1 MQAKSETLAN
11 PFTDDSAD
19 NRETELV
26 ALATSGDRAQLD
38 LLLTPHLP
46 WLFNLSLRMLHRRAD
61 AEDATQEI
69 LVKIATSLGSF
80 KHMSSLRTWARTIAV
95 HHVLD
100 FRRSRPEQ
108 VVTGFGCYAEY
119 LDKAQDVDLY
129 STRGHS
135 PETTLLVDEA
145 RISCVMGM
153 LLCLDR
159 QQRIVFLL
167 GEILDTNDTLGAELL
182 GLTRENFRQ
191 KLHRAREQLAEFMSG
206 RCSLVNAAN
215 PCRCARKTTAFLR
228 DGIVDPANIRFAR
241 GHLEA
246 IHLEA
251 AQRDRELAALLGETR
266 KELRRLYPLF
276 AAPEVT
282 ERLSALL
289 NSNELQIA
297 YLT

>member
-1 MQAKSETLAN
+1 MPEPTAESPKLIDA
-11 PFTDDSAD
+11 TD
-19 NRETELV
+19 EQLV
-26 ALATSGDRAQLD
+26 CLATSGNAAALTE
-38 LLLTPHLP
+38 LLGRQQT
-46 WLFNLSLRMLHRRAD
+46 WIYNLAFYMLHMRAD

-80 KHMSSLRTWARTIAV
+80 KHMSSLRTWAKKIAV

-119 LDKAQDVDLY
+119 LDKAEDVDLY
-129 STRGHS
+129 SARGHS

-182 GLTRENFRQ
+182 QITRENFRQ
-191 KLHRAREQLAEFMSG
+191 QLHRAREQLAAFMSG
-206 RCSLVNAAN
+206 RCGLLNQAN

-241 GHLEA
+241 GHLEG
-246 IHLEA
+246 IHLQA
-251 AQRDRELAALLGETR
+251 AQRDRELAALLGETQ

-289 NSNELQIA
+289 NSNELRA
-297 YLT
+297 VLNLN

>member
-1 MQAKSETLAN
+1 MPN
-11 PFTDDSAD
+11 PPAQSPELIDATD
-19 NRETELV
+19 EHLV
-26 ALATSGDRAQLD
+26 GLATSGDSAALAE
-38 LLLTPHLP
+38 LLGRQQT
-46 WLFNLSLRMLHRRAD
+46 WIYNLAFYMLHSRAD

-80 KHMSSLRTWARTIAV
+80 KHMSSLRTWAKKIAV

-108 VVTGFGCYAEY
+108 VVTGFGCYADY
-119 LDKAQDVDLY
+119 LDQAKDVDLY
-129 STRGHS
+129 SARGHS

-206 RCSLVNAAN
+206 RCSLVNLAN
-215 PCRCARKTTAFLR
+215 PCRCARKTSAFLR

-241 GHLEA
+241 GHLEG
-246 IHLEA
+246 ICLQA
-251 AQRDRELAALLGETR
+251 AQRDRQLAALLGETQ

-282 ERLSALL
+282 ERLNALL
-289 NSNELQIA
+289 NSNELKA
-297 YLT
+297 VLDLN

>member
-1 MQAKSETLAN
+1 
-11 PFTDDSAD
+11 
-19 NRETELV
+19 
-26 ALATSGDRAQLD
+26 
-38 LLLTPHLP
+38 
-46 WLFNLSLRMLHRRAD
+46 
-61 AEDATQEI
+61 

-80 KHMSSLRTWARTIAV
+80 KQMSSLRTWAKKIAV

-119 LDKAQDVDLY
+119 LDKAKDVDLY
-129 STRGHS
+129 SERGRS

-289 NSNELQIA
+289 NSKELRA
-297 YLT
+297 VLNLN